1 MQSYIQP
8 ACSLSGKNFASDGG
22 GIATET
28 AMQLWLNSLPHKSA
42 ILDSKYTYTGVG
54 ISGGKVVVQWFCA

>member
-1 MQSYIQP
+1 MVKT
-8 ACSLSGKNFASDGG
+8 LLLTG
-22 GIATET
+22 GIAIET

-54 ISGGKVVVQWFCA
+54 ISGGKVVVQWFCAAR

>member
-1 MQSYIQP
+1 MQSYIQ
-8 ACSLSGKNFASDGG
+8 ASMFMVKTLLLTG
-22 GIATET
+22 GIAIET

-54 ISGGKVVVQWFCA
+54 ISGGKVVVQWFCAAR